1 MRARTQNYLSVVVQL
16 QLRTTHL
23 QDTEL
28 AYHFQNEAPQGFLS
42 FFKRKGYHESKA
54 NPFHEINSLF
64 QF

>member
-1 MRARTQNYLSVVVQL
+1 MLEHYLGVAVQL

-28 AYHFQNEAPQGFLS
+28 AYHFQNEAPQVFLS
-42 FFKRKGYHESKA
+42 LFFFLRKGNHESKA
-54 NPFHEINSLF
+54 NSFHEINSLF